1 MQLERMHLR
10 KFGVSMQLIRVTS
23 TRICDVSQQ
32 GRARAAAHLGVERDR
47 REFARLLV
55 INVVSQ
61 EKYERWKVKGFRC
74 YEWLNEN
81 DLRLRNAMVIFIGGK
96 LLTLWC

>member
-47 REFARLLV
+47 RDRCNKGCHRKTIEGRM
-55 INVVSQ
+55 IVV
-61 EKYERWKVKGFRC
+61 KNKRGF
-74 YEWLNEN
+74 
-81 DLRLRNAMVIFIGGK
+81 I
-96 LLTLWC
+96 